1 MNFDPNDYNE
11 LTVTESPIPGL
22 FCRQITGPRRQ
33 SRLVQRELSKR
44 KNGST
49 GTAVI

>member
-22 FCRQITGPRRQ
+22 FVIKLPVHGDNDYGD
-33 SRLVQRELSKR
+33 R
-44 KNGST
+44 KS
-49 GTAVI
+49 VV